1 MSVPHT
7 ISFPEGSAIIATGPE
22 LRKHESWSS
31 VFQAQCKDHR
41 YYEIIEETL
50 DNDFEY
56 QYLLLRDRAGEIR
69 GIQPFFFVRQNLIE
83 GIPGAFRGMVDSIRR
98 AWPKFLTLRVLMV
111 GCAAG
116 EGHLGTLNSTD
127 PAWIVQALDQTLPA
141 IARGAKA
148 SLIVLKDFSPRY
160 REALSVF
167 SSNGFVRVPSMP
179 MTRLPLNFA
188 DFDDYLG
195 HLSYGTRKSL
205 RRKFRKT
212 ERAANIQLE
221 VVNDI
226 TPLLDEVYPLYLAV
240 HERSPMKFE
249 KLTKAYLSQLGRMM
263 PERARFFIWRIDRRV
278 VAFSVCLVHDGTIY
292 DEYLGLDYRVA
303 LDLHLYFYTI
313 RDILSWAIKQRLT
326 SYLSSPLNYDPKLH
340 LGCDLAPLDLYVMHT
355 ARLLNPVFRR
365 AVKFLEPT
373 RHDPVL
379 QRFRNA
385 AELQ

>member
-1 MSVPHT
+1 MSVPCT
-7 ISFPEGSAIIATGPE
+7 ISFSEGSAIIATGPE

-31 VFQAQCKDHR
+31 AFQAQCKDHR

-56 QYLLLRDRAGEIR
+56 QYLLLRDRAGVIR
-69 GIQPFFFVRQNLIE
+69 GIQPFFFVRQNLVE

-98 AWPKFLTLRVLMV
+98 LWPKFLTLRVLMV

-127 PAWIVQALDQTLPA
+127 PAWIAQALDQTLPA
-141 IARGAKA
+141 IARAAKA
-148 SLIVLKDFSPRY
+148 SLIVLKDFSARY

-188 DFDDYLG
+188 DFDEYLG

-212 ERAANIQLE
+212 EREANIQLE

-313 RDILSWAIKQRLT
+313 RDILTWAIKQRLT
-326 SYLSSPLNYDPKLH
+326 SYFSSPLNYDPKLH

-355 ARLLNPVFRR
+355 APLLNPVFRR
-365 AVKFLEPT
+365 AVRFLEPT

-379 QRFRNA
+379 RRFRNA